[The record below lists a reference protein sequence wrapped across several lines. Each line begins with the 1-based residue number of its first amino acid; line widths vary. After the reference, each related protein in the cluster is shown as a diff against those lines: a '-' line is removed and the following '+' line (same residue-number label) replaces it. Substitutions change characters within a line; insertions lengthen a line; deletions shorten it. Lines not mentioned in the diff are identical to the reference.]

1 MQKQPNRQDFRIT
14 DLRYPSNVMSKT
26 HISTKEWVRSSRF
39 QTHHQRGGRGVI
51 YWKKRN
57 NTYAALVMLHTT
69 TPPCNSKI
77 QRFFGRK
84 ISMWYWIQCRTV
96 CSRVKQGQ
104 MQSYCDHLSNCKK
117 RRKLYGDIFS
127 WKLWQ
132 NYNSICIF
140 FPS

>member
-1 MQKQPNRQDFRIT
+1 M
-14 DLRYPSNVMSKT
+14 
-26 HISTKEWVRSSRF
+26 SSRF

-57 NTYAALVMLHTT
+57 NTYAVLAMLHTRHHHAI
-69 TPPCNSKI
+69 PKFND
-77 QRFFGRK
+77 FFGRK
-84 ISMWYWIQCRTV
+84 ISMWYWIQCRAV
-96 CSRVKQGQ
+96 RIEWSKGQ

-132 NYNSICIF
+132 NYNSICIYF
-140 FPS
+140 SLLKMHAKYAAFDEALQNYFSDRLYKQK